1 MLTVSTTILM
11 ATSVFLG
18 SAKFAWQKLQICLFA
33 STVMLLSI
41 PLLRKPCTWQPLVIV
56 KVRQQAARLAP
67 ALCLTPALRLTLSPS
82 QLTPPLPS
90 C

>member
-67 ALCLTPALRLTLSPS
+67 ALCAPARLTCVWWSGGWWYGG
-82 QLTPPLPS
+82 T
-90 C
+90 